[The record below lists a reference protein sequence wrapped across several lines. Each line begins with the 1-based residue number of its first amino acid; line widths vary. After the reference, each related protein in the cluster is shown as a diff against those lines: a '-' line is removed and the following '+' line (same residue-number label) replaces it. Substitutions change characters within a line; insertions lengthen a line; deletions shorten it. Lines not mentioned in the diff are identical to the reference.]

1 MPKRFWWPTSMP
13 AQLVLIQNFLAKI
26 GGYQTA
32 LGLNTL
38 QVTTVTAL
46 CDAYIGAFNAADQAK
61 TTMQAMTQWRDSVF
75 YGEPEGTAAGDP
87 PVFPVVGT
95 TTYQRGT
102 VNQFMAFRDY
112 IVALPG
118 YTVSIGEDLGIVGP
132 EVSPIAPDLVSPAIK
147 SVKTNGYTVSIS
159 GSMQGF
165 DAMRVEYAPKGG
177 NFAPV
182 AFLTNTPGGFSITP
196 AVANQ
201 PETGHIR
208 AIYIKKNA
216 EYGNYSADYPVT
228 LA

>member
-1 MPKRFWWPTSMP
+1 
-13 AQLVLIQNFLAKI
+13 
-26 GGYQTA
+26 
-32 LGLNTL
+32 
-38 QVTTVTAL
+38 
-46 CDAYIGAFNAADQAK
+46 
-61 TTMQAMTQWRDSVF
+61 
-75 YGEPEGTAAGDP
+75 
-87 PVFPVVGT
+87 
-95 TTYQRGT
+95 
-102 VNQFMAFRDY
+102 
-112 IVALPG
+112 
-118 YTVSIGEDLGIVGP
+118 
-132 EVSPIAPDLVSPAIK
+132 
-147 SVKTNGYTVSIS
+147 
-159 GSMQGF
+159 MQGF